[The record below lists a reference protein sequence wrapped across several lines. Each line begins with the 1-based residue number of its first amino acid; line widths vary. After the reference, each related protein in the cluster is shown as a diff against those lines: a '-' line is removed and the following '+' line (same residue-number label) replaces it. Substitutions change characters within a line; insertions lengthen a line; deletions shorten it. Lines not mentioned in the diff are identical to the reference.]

1 MDGNGEDLISYL
13 PDEILRLIISLL
25 PFESAVQ
32 TSLLSSRW
40 RALWNSALV
49 RYGAIEGVA
58 DEVASF
64 CNQFSEL
71 PIKHPRRLQYHFGR
85 DDVLLASIAA
95 DDKLHLDFSTG
106 KSEFPWQFDW
116 ELKFNNQN
124 LSPSAFFVK
133 YLCLKSVSYLTN
145 DAVSLLVSNIPFLE
159 SLRITQCN
167 GFRSLCI
174 GSSPK
179 LQRLTVLDCP
189 DLRLLHIR
197 CSKLR
202 SFRYRGQLPRMRLE
216 SHFNLQ
222 DAMLDF
228 RQGPGCNNLKISDF
242 DPTLLT
248 IKNATILT
256 LCKSNYEVN
265 LLLYLKNL
273 INL

>member
-1 MDGNGEDLISYL
+1 MDGNGEDLISFL
-13 PDEILRLIISLL
+13 PDEMLRLIISLL
-25 PFESAVQ
+25 PFESAVE

-40 RALWNSALV
+40 RGLWNSALV
-49 RYGAIEGVA
+49 RFGAIEDVA

-64 CNQFSEL
+64 FTHFNDL
-71 PIKHPRRLQYHFGR
+71 PFKHPRRLQYHFGT
-85 DDVLLASIAA
+85 DHGFLLASIAA
-95 DDKLHLDFSTG
+95 DDKLHLDFSAG
-106 KSEFPWQFDW
+106 NSEFPWQFDW
-116 ELKFNNQN
+116 ELKFDALNP
-124 LSPSAFFVK
+124 SPSAFFVRS
-133 YLCLKSVSYLTN
+133 LCLKSVSYLTN
-145 DAVSLLVSNIPFLE
+145 EAVSSLVSNIRLLE
-159 SLRITQCN
+159 NLRIDRCS

-189 DLRLLHIR
+189 DLGFLHIR

-202 SFRYRGQLPRMRLE
+202 SFRYRGRLPRIRLD

-242 DPTLLT
+242 DPCLLT

-256 LCKSNYEVN
+256 LCKWNYEVN
-265 LLLYLKNL
+265 CYY
-273 INL
+273 I